1 MGSFHTPFIPKIKG
15 IPQDLP
21 QWHTSTFKSHDQVP
35 AGKVLV
41 VGAGASG
48 HQIAVILA
56 RQGREVILSG
66 PKVPNLPRK
75 LLGRDVYWWMYKTG
89 IITTRRD
96 TARGR
101 KMLKQSEKQ
110 GDISV
115 GESKKLQKELGII
128 RLGRLM
134 HFDSNQAILDT
145 CTKTQPNSSHPP
157 KHTETIG
164 NIKGL
169 IWATGYRNDYSW
181 IEGNT
186 VLENGYPDHL
196 RGVSNTLPGLYYVGL
211 KFQYRINSATIG
223 GVGADAEY
231 VAEIIDKTQA

>member
-1 MGSFHTPFIPKIKG
+1 
-15 IPQDLP
+15 
-21 QWHTSTFKSHDQVP
+21 
-35 AGKVLV
+35 
-41 VGAGASG
+41 
-48 HQIAVILA
+48 
-56 RQGREVILSG
+56 
-66 PKVPNLPRK
+66 
-75 LLGRDVYWWMYKTG
+75 
-89 IITTRRD
+89 
-96 TARGR
+96 
-101 KMLKQSEKQ
+101 MLKQSEKQ

-231 VAEIIDKTQA
+231 VAEVIGTTKA